1 LGKTGAGI
9 FPGCLSSNM
18 STLSSPVH
26 RQNGASL
33 YWRVRTGI
41 FLSAFGFFVLIVG
54 AKPEWLGLN
63 RSPIIGFV
71 QTAVLVIGVGILIGG
86 GIMVFLALW
95 GQRRSILADIGLR
108 LVYTGYVM
116 VVFAGM
122 ADVFGFGSH
131 SSPPNV
137 PFFGLWQAY
146 GVVIGEIVILI
157 GFLLMLP
164 ISSEEAQTQGGDSI
178 SGQGAE

>member
-1 LGKTGAGI
+1 
-9 FPGCLSSNM
+9 M
-18 STLSSPVH
+18 STHFSSPAN
-26 RQNGASL
+26 RPNGSSL

-41 FLSAFGFFVLIVG
+41 FLSAFGFFVLIIG

-71 QTAVLVIGVGILIGG
+71 QTAVLVIGLGILCGG

-95 GQRRSILADIGLR
+95 GPTRSILADIGLR
-108 LVYTGYVM
+108 LVYTGYVI

-131 SSPPNV
+131 LAPLHV
-137 PFFGLWQAY
+137 PFFGPWQAY
-146 GVVIGEIVILI
+146 GVVIGELVILL

-164 ISSEEAQTQGGDSI
+164 AKSA
-178 SGQGAE
+178 